1 MAHLGRIGSTIRN
14 DWWFWVQAS
23 AAILA
28 RPENYRLHKSVMMVT
43 LPCASYTSV
52 SPTKESYSSLVMVF
66 TFLSKLGFDTL
77 LWYEILT
84 CLGRALSFAN
94 GEAYAQECAILPSQ
108 VGIWLQ
114 NAELVTP
121 TSYLHI
127 FFWK

>member
-1 MAHLGRIGSTIRN
+1 
-14 DWWFWVQAS
+14 
-23 AAILA
+23 
-28 RPENYRLHKSVMMVT
+28 
-43 LPCASYTSV
+43 
-52 SPTKESYSSLVMVF
+52 MVF

-108 VGIWLQ
+108 VGIWPQ

-127 FFWK
+127 FFWKNYVVDSWWGLTESRQKEHK